1 MAHGYGLKESM
12 FEIASCLSTVG
23 LSMGITSPE
32 APNMVL
38 VTEIIAMFLGR
49 LEFIVIFYSILKI
62 IKDFKFIN
70 EKN

>member
-23 LSMGITSPE
+23 LSMGITSAE